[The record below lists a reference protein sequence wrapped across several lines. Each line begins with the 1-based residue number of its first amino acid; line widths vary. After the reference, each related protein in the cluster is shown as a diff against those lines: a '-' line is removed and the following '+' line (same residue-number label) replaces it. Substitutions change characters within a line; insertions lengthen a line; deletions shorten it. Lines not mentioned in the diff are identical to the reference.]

1 MLGDP
6 LVWGDHTMT
15 KLYAVVCDGYVKLF
29 NEESEAQD
37 YAHVAD
43 EVCGKNHRIIPILTS
58 QEAA

>member
-1 MLGDP
+1 
-6 LVWGDHTMT
+6 MT